1 MKKRKILLALL
12 CLCFLLPLCLSGCS
26 GHSYDTDWIIG
37 KTSAEI
43 QERYG
48 TFYQVI
54 VLPYGDL
61 IEVNEDTICKNAKG
75 YYLTKEERVGYLGTY
90 PEEYFVIR
98 FDENGIAIDCYEEL
112 GGKGG

>member
-1 MKKRKILLALL
+1 MKKPFRFAIVFLL
-12 CLCFLLPLCLSGCS
+12 CTVLCTVLSGC
-26 GHSYDTDWIIG
+26 GYDEEWIIG

-48 TFYQVI
+48 TFYQVR
-54 VLPYGDL
+54 VLPYGDP
-61 IEVNEDTICKNAKG
+61 IEVNEDTICKNAEG
-75 YYLTKEERVGYLGTY
+75 YYLTKEERVGWLGTY

>member
-43 QERYG
+43 EEKYG
-48 TFYQVI
+48 AFETTFSYE
-54 VLPYGDL
+54 PS
-61 IEVNEDTICKNAKG
+61 EDGLYKNAQCG
-75 YYLTKEERVGYLGTY
+75 YYYLDHIDLLGNDSN
-90 PEEYFVIR
+90 EMIFVIR
-98 FDENGIAIDCYEEL
+98 FNKDGVAESCYERYRNI
-112 GGKGG
+112 GG

>member
-12 CLCFLLPLCLSGCS
+12 CLGFLLPLCLSGC
-26 GHSYDTDWIIG
+26 GYDEEWIIG

-48 TFYQVI
+48 TFYQVR
-54 VLPYGDL
+54 VLPYGDP
-61 IEVNEDTICKNAKG
+61 IEVKEDTVYKNAKG
-75 YYLTKEERVGYLGTY
+75 YYHIEEERVGWLGTY

>member
-12 CLCFLLPLCLSGCS
+12 CLCFLLPLCLSGC
-26 GHSYDTDWIIG
+26 GYDEEWIIG

-54 VLPYGDL
+54 VLPYGDP

-75 YYLTKEERVGYLGTY
+75 YYLIEEERVGWLGTY